1 MIEYDNESS
10 QGSESDGDSDS
21 EPDGGIM
28 VSSGDVSLDNY
39 VLARDRERRQN
50 VKAPSRFDDAS
61 LVTYAFSVAEELDI
75 DEPRSY
81 AEAMKTKERKFW
93 DNAAKEEMV
102 SLEKSRTWD
111 LIERPK
117 DQKTIGCR

>member
-1 MIEYDNESS
+1 
-10 QGSESDGDSDS
+10 
-21 EPDGGIM
+21 
-28 VSSGDVSLDNY
+28 
-39 VLARDRERRQN
+39 
-50 VKAPSRFDDAS
+50 
-61 LVTYAFSVAEELDI
+61 
-75 DEPRSY
+75 
-81 AEAMKTKERKFW
+81 MKTKERKFW